1 MPVVMSIIVNVVK
14 AREGVNLADLLL
26 GGGHDFLRTCPG
38 EKLQQHKALQGEKE
52 AKSNLH
58 EVIEVSS

>member
-1 MPVVMSIIVNVVK
+1 MSIIVNVVK

-38 EKLQQHKALQGEKE
+38 EKLQQHKALKWGGGKE
-52 AKSNLH
+52 PKSNLH